1 MRRTGV
7 VVLLVL
13 ATLLWTVGIVA
24 VWAQRQMLDTQNWV
38 QTSDRLLENEEI
50 RDALST
56 AILQRIYASAPVE
69 NQLRETLPDNLKPLA
84 GPVSAALRE
93 VANRNAPK
101 VLGSA
106 AALAAWRR
114 PTGTAHQ
121 TLVKI
126 LDGDIARGGTVTL
139 NLHDLIAQVAA
150 GTGLPAGVADKLP
163 DLQQLELPQ
172 ERQDRGGPEGD
183 PPRQDAHHRARGP
196 RRAAHGRRGRA
207 PPDRRRTV
215 VAVGGCLIF
224 AGVLVLALRR
234 IGGEAA
240 VTALAESPNARP
252 AVKATFI
259 IGTSLLTD
267 AAWGSIV
274 GGLFIV
280 TGGWLI
286 GPGKRATVLRRVSA
300 PALREHPWSFRLGLA
315 FLILLL
321 VIWGPVPWTRSLW
334 PILDLHGHRLR
345 VARARAPPHAGGVR
359 RRAGGRARPQRA
371 RALGAA
377 PGQHRSARRRIAA
390 LVARPRR
397 RRPAAAAA
405 SRRRGDRRR
414 WRARRRPADTPA
426 SASIAVSPASTK
438 PRPPGVT
445 GIWARICAPQKAS
458 RTSAGRG
465 CDPDGG
471 QCRQQR
477 R

>member
-1 MRRTGV
+1 
-7 VVLLVL
+7 VL

-38 QTSDRLLENEEI
+38 ETSDRLLENEDI

-84 GPVSAALRE
+84 GPVAAALRE

-106 AALAAWRR
+106 AALAAWEKANR
-114 PTGTAHQ
+114 TAHQ

-126 LDGDIARGGTVTL
+126 LDGDIAGGGSVTL

-163 DLQQLELPQ
+163 ENLQQLEVLKSDKI
-172 ERQDRGGPEGD
+172 E
-183 PPRQDAHHRARGP
+183 
-196 RRAAHGRRGRA
+196 AAQKAIHTAKTLTIVLAVVAVLLMAGA
-207 PPDRRRTV
+207 VALAADRRRTV
-215 VAVGGCLIF
+215 VAAGGCILF

-252 AVKATFI
+252 AVKATFV
-259 IGTSLLTD
+259 IGTSLLTA

-286 GPGKRATVLRRVSA
+286 GPGKRATALRRVTA
-300 PALREHPWSFRLGLA
+300 PSLREHPMAYRVGLG

-334 PILDLHGHRLR
+334 PILVFTIIAFVWLERVRHRTLEEFPDVEAGEFGR
-345 VARARAPPHAGGVR
+345 SVRARW
-359 RRAGGRARPQRA
+359 
-371 RALGAA
+371 
-377 PGQHRSARRRIAA
+377 ARR
-390 LVARPRR
+390 P
-397 RRPAAAAA
+397 
-405 SRRRGDRRR
+405 G
-414 WRARRRPADTPA
+414 
-426 SASIAVSPASTK
+426 SPAQ
-438 PRPPGVT
+438 PGP
-445 GIWARICAPQKAS
+445 G
-458 RTSAGRG
+458 
-465 CDPDGG
+465 
-471 QCRQQR
+471 
-477 R
+477 

>member
-1 MRRTGV
+1 V

-13 ATLLWTVGIVA
+13 ATLLWSVGIVA

-38 QTSDRLLENEEI
+38 ETSDRLLENEEI
-50 RDALST
+50 RNALST

-84 GPVSAALRE
+84 APVSAALRE

-106 AALAAWRR
+106 AALAAWEKANRA
-114 PTGTAHQ
+114 AHQ

-163 DLQQLELPQ
+163 ENLQQLELLKSDKIEAAQ
-172 ERQDRGGPEGD
+172 K
-183 PPRQDAHHRARGP
+183 AIHRAKTLTIVLAVLAVLLMAG
-196 RRAAHGRRGRA
+196 AVALDK
-207 PPDRRRTV
+207 DRRRTM

-252 AVKATFI
+252 AVKATFV

-280 TGGWLI
+280 VGGWLI
-286 GPGKRATVLRRVSA
+286 GPGKRATALRRVST
-300 PALREHPWSFRLGLA
+300 PALREHAMAVRVGLA

-334 PILDLHGHRLR
+334 PVLVFAIVAFVWLERVRHRTLE
-345 VARARAPPHAGGVR
+345 AQPGAG
-359 RRAGGRARPQRA
+359 
-371 RALGAA
+371 
-377 PGQHRSARRRIAA
+377 
-390 LVARPRR
+390 
-397 RRPAAAAA
+397 
-405 SRRRGDRRR
+405 
-414 WRARRRPADTPA
+414 
-426 SASIAVSPASTK
+426 
-438 PRPPGVT
+438 
-445 GIWARICAPQKAS
+445 
-458 RTSAGRG
+458 
-465 CDPDGG
+465 
-471 QCRQQR
+471 
-477 R
+477 

>member
-1 MRRTGV
+1 VRRTGV

-84 GPVSAALRE
+84 APVAAALRE

-106 AALAAWRR
+106 AALAAWEKANRA
-114 PTGTAHQ
+114 AHQ

-139 NLHDLIAQVAA
+139 DLHDLIAQVAA

-163 DLQQLELPQ
+163 ENLQQLELLKSDKI
-172 ERQDRGGPEGD
+172 E
-183 PPRQDAHHRARGP
+183 
-196 RRAAHGRRGRA
+196 AAQKAIHTAKTLTIVIAVVAVLLMAGAVGLA
-207 PPDRRRTV
+207 ADRRRTV
-215 VAVGGCLIF
+215 VAAGGCILF

-234 IGGEAA
+234 IGGDAA
-240 VTALAESPNARP
+240 VNALAESPNARP
-252 AVKATFI
+252 AVKATFV
-259 IGTSLLTD
+259 IGTSLLTA

-274 GGLFIV
+274 GGFFIV

-286 GPGKRATVLRRVSA
+286 GPGKRATALRRVTA
-300 PALREHPWSFRLGLA
+300 PSLREHAMAYRIGLG

-334 PILDLHGHRLR
+334 PILVFTIIAFVWLERVRHRTLEEFGDVEAGEFGR
-345 VARARAPPHAGGVR
+345 SVRARW
-359 RRAGGRARPQRA
+359 
-371 RALGAA
+371 
-377 PGQHRSARRRIAA
+377 ARR
-390 LVARPRR
+390 P
-397 RRPAAAAA
+397 
-405 SRRRGDRRR
+405 G
-414 WRARRRPADTPA
+414 
-426 SASIAVSPASTK
+426 SPAQ
-438 PRPPGVT
+438 PG
-445 GIWARICAPQKAS
+445 
-458 RTSAGRG
+458 AG
-465 CDPDGG
+465 
-471 QCRQQR
+471 
-477 R
+477 